1 MIVLET
7 LYRLIDLLYTMV
19 LLLIFCETLT
29 IRKNKI
35 LQILALCLLWFI
47 GTVPIYSHDVR
58 SVIIA
63 LVEFIVFLAIFFND
77 GWVKKVL
84 MLSFFYPFIVSI
96 NYLMIN
102 FSERIFYAVTSVERT
117 ADWTQEV
124 ILIDKSIIC
133 SFSFVR
139 LLLGIGFYLYLR
151 RYLREISEMMPDKIW
166 KVLATIL
173 IMPLS
178 SILGIVYFFPE
189 GTVFLYPICIVTIIT
204 EFACIYLS
212 AYICRKIV
220 YENEA
225 RELRMKQVFYEER
238 LKEEDRIRSIYHDL
252 KNHLLILQ
260 SRVTNGEETQEMI
273 QSLQK
278 QISDYENY
286 VETGNSFLDV
296 IFRDK
301 MKMAKEKN
309 IDFHSEIDFSKGDF
323 LDGLSVST
331 IFGNALDNAIEACE
345 KISEEERFITVRG
358 SVEQSFLAI
367 QIENA
372 ACQNDYGQSV
382 NTTKSD
388 KFLHGFG
395 KQNIQRAVEKYDGN
409 VAWGYKDGIYT
420 LSILIPLAK

>member
-77 GWVKKVL
+77 EWVKKVL

-102 FSERIFYAVTSVERT
+102 LSERIFYAVTSVERT

-220 YENEA
+220 SENEA

-372 ACQNDYGQSV
+372 ACQNDCGQSV

>member
-1 MIVLET
+1 
-7 LYRLIDLLYTMV
+7 
-19 LLLIFCETLT
+19 
-29 IRKNKI
+29 
-35 LQILALCLLWFI
+35 
-47 GTVPIYSHDVR
+47 
-58 SVIIA
+58 
-63 LVEFIVFLAIFFND
+63 
-77 GWVKKVL
+77 
-84 MLSFFYPFIVSI
+84 
-96 NYLMIN
+96 MIN

-220 YENEA
+220 SENEA

>member
-1 MIVLET
+1 
-7 LYRLIDLLYTMV
+7 
-19 LLLIFCETLT
+19 
-29 IRKNKI
+29 
-35 LQILALCLLWFI
+35 
-47 GTVPIYSHDVR
+47 
-58 SVIIA
+58 
-63 LVEFIVFLAIFFND
+63 
-77 GWVKKVL
+77 
-84 MLSFFYPFIVSI
+84 
-96 NYLMIN
+96 
-102 FSERIFYAVTSVERT
+102 
-117 ADWTQEV
+117 
-124 ILIDKSIIC
+124 
-133 SFSFVR
+133 
-139 LLLGIGFYLYLR
+139 
-151 RYLREISEMMPDKIW
+151 
-166 KVLATIL
+166 
-173 IMPLS
+173 
-178 SILGIVYFFPE
+178 
-189 GTVFLYPICIVTIIT
+189 
-204 EFACIYLS
+204 
-212 AYICRKIV
+212 
-220 YENEA
+220 
-225 RELRMKQVFYEER
+225 
-238 LKEEDRIRSIYHDL
+238 
-252 KNHLLILQ
+252 
-260 SRVTNGEETQEMI
+260 MI

-296 IFRDK
+296 IFGDK
-301 MKMAKEKN
+301 MKMAKENN

-372 ACQNDYGQSV
+372 ACQNDCGQSV